1 MPDRSNPFDELD
13 ELFDRMSR
21 TFEEAAQSWGAAGEA
36 DVPGVGGLEAFVGTG
51 TTLDLADHDEE
62 FVVTVDVPGYDSEDV
77 DVRLSGDTLHVEGSR
92 EGGADE
98 GEEGRYIRRERRS
111 ESFSRSLRLP
121 EPVDPDGVS
130 ASLRNGVLTITLP
143 KERPGEDSH
152 SIDIE

>member
-21 TFEEAAQSWGAAGEA
+21 TFEEAARGWGAAGEA
-36 DVPGVGGLEAFVGTG
+36 DVPGVGGFETFVGAG

-77 DVRLSGDTLHVEGSR
+77 DVSLTGETLHVEGSR
-92 EGGADE
+92 EEGVDE
-98 GEEGRYIRRERRS
+98 EEGRYIRRERRS
-111 ESFSRSLRLP
+111 ESFSRSVRLP
-121 EPVDPDGVS
+121 EPVDAGGVS
-130 ASLRNGVLTITLP
+130 AALKNGVLTITLP